1 MKKQSREGLSP
12 ELLKLMI
19 VKLAE
24 AMGPMAPLV
33 LGDHIL
39 ALGESSESFPEAKIE
54 ELTKL
59 VSEEILDDSL
69 RVRFEKQMSKEIQKL
84 GEL

>member
-1 MKKQSREGLSP
+1 
-12 ELLKLMI
+12 
-19 VKLAE
+19 
-24 AMGPMAPLV
+24 MGPMATLV
-33 LGDHIL
+33 LDDHIL

-54 ELTKL
+54 ELTKRI
-59 VSEEILDDSL
+59 SEEILDDSL